1 MENNLFEQAKD
12 AIANLMNMQREPN
25 QDEQQAAQSAIQA
38 AYENATPEETEQLQ
52 QLERR
57 LKEQNHLQ

>member
-12 AIANLMNMQREPN
+12 AITNLMNMQREPN

-38 AYENATPEETEQLQ
+38 AYENATPEEIEQLQ
-52 QLERR
+52 HLEQR